1 MRHQNGVALIIV
13 LLIVALVV
21 ILASEMGGRLQLN
34 IQRVQNIKDNNQ
46 AQWYAYSAESFAE
59 KSIKEIYE
67 QTQDKI
73 HIEQPWSQEFTFPLE
88 GGGIQAQLV
97 DMQSCFNLNALAQST
112 TTAANGNEPTEP
124 MQAFHRMLSNLPR
137 EEPIESFTLDTV
149 RDSLAD
155 WLDQDDRLRDF
166 GAEDSEYESRSFPYL
181 AANRLMVSQSEL
193 RIINGVS
200 AEWVND
206 VWPYVCVI
214 PDTNKLS
221 INVNTLTQ
229 DQAPL
234 LAGLTGLTLQQ
245 ASELINR
252 RPSDGWESA
261 TDFLGENVLQSAQL
275 TDEQQQWFD
284 VTTEYFILHTKT
296 RYNSATFSMSSLFHV
311 AGATS
316 VSVIRREFGGI
327 K

>member
-1 MRHQNGVALIIV
+1 MKHQQGVALIIV
-13 LLIVALVV
+13 LLVVALVV
-21 ILASEMGGRLQLN
+21 ILATEMGGRLQLN

-67 QTQDKI
+67 QTKDKI
-73 HIEQPWSQEFTFPLE
+73 HIEQAWSQEFTFPLE

-97 DMQSCFNLNALAQST
+97 DMQSCFNLNALAASAST
-112 TTAANGNEPTEP
+112 SINGNQPTEP

-137 EEPIESFTLDTV
+137 EETIDSFTLDTV

-155 WLDQDDRLRDF
+155 WLDEDDNLRDF
-166 GAEDSEYESRSFPYL
+166 GAEDSEYESRPFPYV
-181 AANRLMVSQSEL
+181 AANRFMVSQSEL
-193 RIINGVS
+193 RIVNGVA

-206 VWPYVCVI
+206 LWPHVCVI
-214 PDTNKLS
+214 PDTTKLS
-221 INVNTLTQ
+221 INVNTLTDEQ
-229 DQAPL
+229 TPL
-234 LAGLTGLTLQQ
+234 LAGLTGLTIQQ
-245 ASELINR
+245 AAELISR
-252 RPSDGWESA
+252 RPSDGWESVN
-261 TDFLGENVLQSAQL
+261 DFLGESVLQSAQL
-275 TDEQQQWFD
+275 TEQQQTWFD

-296 RYNSATFSMSSLFHV
+296 RYNNATFSMSSLFHV
-311 AGATS
+311 ASATS